1 MSAKEKINSLRHLK
15 KESLER
21 YNERLGPEKYPR
33 YDKTEFCF
41 SDKPACH
48 NLHNTIYFCH
58 HSGVYG
64 NRSVSSVFSNSLTPY
79 IAKAIDEMKESIF
92 HHALRLIDRDI
103 DGLIGDL
110 KAERE
115 ELDNL
120 IKELANKEEQW
131 KRENSLTG

>member
-1 MSAKEKINSLRHLK
+1 MSAKEKINNLRLLK
-15 KESLER
+15 KDSLER
-21 YNERLGPEKYPR
+21 YNERLGPKKYSR

-48 NLHNTIYFCH
+48 DLHNIIYFCH

-64 NRSVSSVFSNSLTPY
+64 SSSVSSVFSNSLTPY
-79 IAKAIDEMKESIF
+79 IAKAIDEVKEKIF
-92 HHALRLIDRDI
+92 KRALELIDRDI

-115 ELDNL
+115 CLDNL
-120 IKELANKEEQW
+120 IKELANEDEQ
-131 KRENSLTG
+131 

>member
-1 MSAKEKINSLRHLK
+1 MSAKEKINNLRYLK
-15 KESLER
+15 KSSLER
-21 YNERLGPEKYPR
+21 YNERLGPEKESR
-33 YDKTEFCF
+33 YDKTQFCF

-48 NLHNTIYFCH
+48 NLHNMIYFCH

-64 NRSVSSVFSNSLTPY
+64 NSSVSSVFSDSLTPY
-79 IAKAIDEMKESIF
+79 IAKAIDEIKEEIF
-92 HHALRLIDRDI
+92 KRALELIDKDI

-120 IKELANKEEQW
+120 IKELANKEEQ
-131 KRENSLTG
+131 

>member
-1 MSAKEKINSLRHLK
+1 MSAKEKVDSLRCLK

-21 YNERLGPEKYPR
+21 YNERLGPNKKSKYH
-33 YDKTEFCF
+33 KTEFTF

-48 NLHNTIYFCH
+48 NLHNIIYFCH
-58 HSGVYG
+58 HSDLCGY
-64 NRSVSSVFSNSLTPY
+64 VSSVFSDSLTPY

-103 DGLIGDL
+103 NKQIGDL

-115 ELDNL
+115 GLDNL
-120 IKELANKEEQW
+120 IKELANKEGQ
-131 KRENSLTG
+131 

>member
-1 MSAKEKINSLRHLK
+1 MSAKEKINNLRHLK

-21 YNERLGPEKYPR
+21 YNERLGPKKESR
-33 YDKTEFCF
+33 YDKTQFCF

-48 NLHNTIYFCH
+48 NLHDVIYFCH

-64 NRSVSSVFSNSLTPY
+64 NSGVSSVFSDSLTPY
-79 IAKAIDEMKESIF
+79 IAKAINEMKESIF

-120 IKELANKEEQW
+120 IKELGGQC
-131 KRENSLTG
+131 TQ